1 MSRQGPRSVKG
12 MRDLLPPETAVWA
25 RVEAIARQ
33 VFSLYGFEEIRTP
46 IVEET
51 ELFVRGVGES
61 SEIVDK
67 QMFTF
72 LDKKG
77 KSHIAD

>member
-1 MSRQGPRSVKG
+1 MKSPRSVKG

-25 RVEAIARQ
+25 AVEQVARRV
-33 VFSLYGFEEIRTP
+33 FGLYGFAEIRTP

-61 SEIVDK
+61 TDIVE
-67 QMFTF
+67 
-72 LDKKG
+72 
-77 KSHIAD
+77 